1 MTRPLLLATR
11 NQGKVHEF
19 EHLLASVD
27 GLHVLTLLDV
37 GETPLVVEDGDTFEA
52 NACKKATEIAR
63 ATGLLVLSDDSG
75 LEVDALHGQPG
86 VHSARYAGDTAS
98 DADNNK
104 RLIAELQRLAVPQE
118 RRTARYRVVLA
129 LAEPEGA
136 QPMVVHIEHATCEGR
151 IRLVPSGDQGF
162 GYDPYFEPDGFTC
175 SMAELSL
182 EQKNKISHRAKA
194 SAQMCR
200 FLVDYLAAGR

>member
-11 NQGKVHEF
+11 NQGKVREF

-27 GLHVLTLLDV
+27 GLRVLALSDV
-37 GETPLVVEDGDTFEA
+37 GETPLVIEDGETFEA

-63 ATGLLVLSDDSG
+63 ATGLLVLADDSG
-75 LEVDALHGQPG
+75 LEVDALNGHPG
-86 VHSARYAGDTAS
+86 VHSARYAGESAS
-98 DADNNK
+98 DADNNQK
-104 RLIAELQRLAVPQE
+104 LIAELKRVAVPPE
-118 RRTARYRVVLA
+118 HRTARYRIVLA
-129 LAEPEGA
+129 LAEPAGA
-136 QPMVVHIEHATCEGR
+136 RARVVHIEHGTCEGR

-162 GYDPYFEPDGFTC
+162 GYDPHFEPAGFTC

-194 SAQMCR
+194 TAQMCR
-200 FLVDYLAAGR
+200 FLADYLAANR

>member
-11 NQGKVHEF
+11 NKGKVREF

-27 GLHVLTLLDV
+27 GLRVLTLRDV
-37 GETPLVVEDGDTFEA
+37 GETPEVVEDGDTFEA
-52 NACKKATEIAR
+52 NARKKATEIAR

-75 LEVDALHGQPG
+75 LEVDALHGRPG
-86 VHSARYAGDTAS
+86 VHSARYAGDSAS
-98 DADNNK
+98 DAANNQK
-104 RLIAELQRLAVPQE
+104 LIAELQGLAVPQE

-129 LAEPEGA
+129 LAEPDGA
-136 QPMVVHIEHATCEGR
+136 QARVVHIEQATCEGR
-151 IRLVPSGDQGF
+151 IRLLPSGDQGF
-162 GYDPYFEPDGFTC
+162 GYDPYFEPAGFTC

-182 EQKNKISHRAKA
+182 DQKNKISHRAKA
-194 SAQMCR
+194 TAPMCR

>member
-1 MTRPLLLATR
+1 MLLATR
-11 NQGKVHEF
+11 NQGKVREF
-19 EHLLASVD
+19 EHLLASLD
-27 GLHVLTLLDV
+27 GLRVLTLSDV
-37 GETPLVVEDGDTFEA
+37 GETSQVVEDGDTFEA
-52 NACKKATEIAR
+52 NASKKATEIAR

-75 LEVDALHGQPG
+75 LEVDALGGRPG
-86 VHSARYAGDTAS
+86 VHSARYAGDSAS
-98 DADNNK
+98 DADNNQK
-104 RLIAELQRLAVPQE
+104 LIAELQRLAVPHE

-129 LAEPEGA
+129 LAQPEGA
-136 QPMVVHIEHATCEGR
+136 QARVVHIEHAACEGR

-182 EQKNKISHRAKA
+182 EQKNKISHRAKV